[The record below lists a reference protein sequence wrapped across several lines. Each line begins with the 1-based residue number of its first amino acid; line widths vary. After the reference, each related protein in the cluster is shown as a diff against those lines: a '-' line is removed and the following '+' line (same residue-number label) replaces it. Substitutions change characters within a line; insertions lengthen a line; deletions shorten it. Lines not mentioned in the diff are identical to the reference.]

1 MFRTRDAWCVFVFMI
16 QMIYSQQNISQ
27 LGVCPLSLD
36 KYLPEATR
44 GPWTRCSVQS
54 VLCVCVCG
62 LFRSRLFPSEQS
74 HLEWTCFRNRT
85 ASYYLLFSDI
95 TSVLWQ
101 IHVSHFSTIS
111 VTRSKKK
118 MKLCK
123 RWPSFAGVD
132 EKWQVDLLC
141 LFNEAKKNIFINC
154 GRRRARTRLHSDL
167 KVSKIISGRKIMYI
181 HIFR

>member
-1 MFRTRDAWCVFVFMI
+1 MFCTRDAWCVFVFMI

-62 LFRSRLFPSEQS
+62 LFRSRLFPSEPS

-95 TSVLWQ
+95 TRVLWQ

-118 MKLCK
+118 
-123 RWPSFAGVD
+123 
-132 EKWQVDLLC
+132 KWNYANADLL
-141 LFNEAKKNIFINC
+141 LLVQMKNGKLTC
-154 GRRRARTRLHSDL
+154 YVSLMRPKRTFSSIVDAGEHAQGYTQIWR
-167 KVSKIISGRKIMYI
+167 
-181 HIFR
+181 